1 MYKKKALNEEG
12 VLLKNTKRK
21 NSKIKEMLISYLRNN
36 IKEYS
41 IVMIIFL
48 IGLIF
53 GVIFVNNA
61 GKNQIN
67 EITSYIN
74 DFVGNLKNNIE
85 INKAQLLKDTLIS
98 NFLLALELWFVGSTV
113 IGLPIVYG
121 MIAYRG
127 FCLGYTISSIIA
139 TLGMRKRN
147 TIYNSINI
155 ISKYFIY
162 SMYFITSS

>member
-1 MYKKKALNEEG
+1 
-12 VLLKNTKRK
+12 
-21 NSKIKEMLISYLRNN
+21 
-36 IKEYS
+36 
-41 IVMIIFL
+41 MIIFL

>member
-98 NFLLALELWFVGSTV
+98 NFFFFLELWFVGSTV

>member
-1 MYKKKALNEEG
+1 MYKKKAPNEEG
-12 VLLKNTKRK
+12 VLLRNTKRK

-36 IKEYS
+36 IKEYT

>member
-1 MYKKKALNEEG
+1 MTNI
-12 VLLKNTKRK
+12 KRK

>member
-1 MYKKKALNEEG
+1 MYKKKAPNEEG
-12 VLLKNTKRK
+12 ILLRNTKRK
-21 NSKIKEMLISYLRNN
+21 NNKIKEMVISYLSNN

>member
-1 MYKKKALNEEG
+1 M
-12 VLLKNTKRK
+12 
-21 NSKIKEMLISYLRNN
+21 
-36 IKEYS
+36 
-41 IVMIIFL
+41 
-48 IGLIF
+48 
-53 GVIFVNNA
+53 
-61 GKNQIN
+61 
-67 EITSYIN
+67 
-74 DFVGNLKNNIE
+74 LKNNIE

-127 FCLGYTISSIIA
+127 FFLWYTISSIIA

>member
-1 MYKKKALNEEG
+1 MYKKKAPNEEG

-21 NSKIKEMLISYLRNN
+21 NNKIKEMLISYLRNN

>member
-1 MYKKKALNEEG
+1 MR
-12 VLLKNTKRK
+12 NTKRK
-21 NSKIKEMLISYLRNN
+21 NSKIKEMIISYLRNN

-61 GKNQIN
+61 GRNQIN

-74 DFVGNLKNNIE
+74 DFVENLKNNIE

-113 IGLPIVYG
+113 IGMPIVYG

-139 TLGMRKRN
+139 TLGMRRWN
-147 TIYNSINI
+147 IIYNSINI
-155 ISKYFIY
+155 ISKYSIH

>member
-1 MYKKKALNEEG
+1 MYKKKVPNEEG
-12 VLLKNTKRK
+12 ILLRNTKRK
-21 NSKIKEMLISYLRNN
+21 NSKIKEMVMSYLKNN

-61 GKNQIN
+61 GNNQIN

-113 IGLPIVYG
+113 IGIPIVYG

-139 TLGMRKRN
+139 TLGMRKWN
-147 TIYNSINI
+147 TIYNNINI
-155 ISKYFIY
+155 TSKHIIY
-162 SMYFITSS
+162 SMHFITSS

>member
-1 MYKKKALNEEG
+1 MYKKKAPNEEG
-12 VLLKNTKRK
+12 VLLRNTKRK

>member
-1 MYKKKALNEEG
+1 MYKKNAQYRGGNILR
-12 VLLKNTKRK
+12 NTKRK
-21 NSKIKEMLISYLRNN
+21 NSKVKEILIAHIRNN
-36 IKEYS
+36 IREYS

-61 GKNQIN
+61 GNSQIN

-85 INKAQLLKDTLIS
+85 INKAQLLKDALIS

-113 IGLPIVYG
+113 IGMPIVYG

-139 TLGMRKRN
+139 TLGMRKWDI
-147 TIYNSINI
+147 IYNSISV

-162 SMYFITSS
+162 SMYFITSG

>member
-1 MYKKKALNEEG
+1 MRS
-12 VLLKNTKRK
+12 TKRK
-21 NSKIKEMLISYLRNN
+21 NSRIKEILISYLKNN

-48 IGLIF
+48 IGLVF

-61 GKNQIN
+61 GKNQIG

-74 DFVGNLKNNIE
+74 DFVSNLKNNIE
-85 INKAQLLKDTLIS
+85 IDKAQLLKDTLIS

-113 IGLPIVYG
+113 IGIPIVYG

-127 FCLGYTISSIIA
+127 FCLGYTISSVIA
-139 TLGMRKRN
+139 TLGMRKWDF
-147 TIYNSINI
+147 IYHNINI
-155 ISKYFIY
+155 VTKHLIY
-162 SMYFITSS
+162 SMYTIFSS

>member
-1 MYKKKALNEEG
+1 MHHIEE
-12 VLLKNTKRK
+12 VIFLRSTKRK
-21 NSKIKEMLISYLRNN
+21 NSRIKEILISYLKNN

-61 GKNQIN
+61 GKNQIS

-74 DFVGNLKNNIE
+74 DFVNNLKNNIE

-113 IGLPIVYG
+113 IGIPIVYG

-127 FCLGYTISSIIA
+127 FCLGYTISSAIA
-139 TLGMRKRN
+139 TLGTRKWDF
-147 TIYNSINI
+147 IYYNINI
-155 ISKYFIY
+155 VTKHLIY
-162 SMYFITSS
+162 SMYTIISS

>member
-1 MYKKKALNEEG
+1 MR
-12 VLLKNTKRK
+12 NTKRK
-21 NSKIKEMLISYLRNN
+21 NSKIKEMIISYLRNN

-61 GKNQIN
+61 GKNQIS

-74 DFVGNLKNNIE
+74 DFVENLKNNIE

-113 IGLPIVYG
+113 IGIPIVYG
-121 MIAYRG
+121 MIVYRG

-155 ISKYFIY
+155 TSKYFIY
-162 SMYFITSS
+162 SMYFIISG

>member
-1 MYKKKALNEEG
+1 MR
-12 VLLKNTKRK
+12 NTKRK
-21 NSKIKEMLISYLRNN
+21 NSKVKEILIAHIRNN
-36 IKEYS
+36 IREYS

-61 GKNQIN
+61 GNSQIN

-85 INKAQLLKDTLIS
+85 INKAQLLKDALIS

-113 IGLPIVYG
+113 IGMPIVYG

-139 TLGMRKRN
+139 TLGMRKWDI
-147 TIYNSINI
+147 IYNSISV

-162 SMYFITSS
+162 SMYFITSG

>member
-1 MYKKKALNEEG
+1 MRS
-12 VLLKNTKRK
+12 TKRK
-21 NSKIKEMLISYLRNN
+21 NSRIKEILISYLKNN

-48 IGLIF
+48 IGLVF

-61 GKNQIN
+61 GKNQIG

-74 DFVGNLKNNIE
+74 DFVSNLKNNIE
-85 INKAQLLKDTLIS
+85 IDKAQLLKDTLIS

-113 IGLPIVYG
+113 IGIPIVYG
-121 MIAYRG
+121 IIAYRG

-139 TLGMRKRN
+139 TLGMRKWN
-147 TIYNSINI
+147 TIYNCINI
-155 ISKYFIY
+155 TSKHIIY
-162 SMYFITSS
+162 SVHFIISS

>member
-1 MYKKKALNEEG
+1 MYKKKASNEEG
-12 VLLKNTKRK
+12 ILLRNTKRK
-21 NSKIKEMLISYLRNN
+21 NSKIKEMIISYLRNN

-61 GKNQIN
+61 GRNQIN

-74 DFVGNLKNNIE
+74 DFVENLKNNIE

-113 IGLPIVYG
+113 IGMPIVYG

-139 TLGMRKRN
+139 TLGMRRWN
-147 TIYNSINI
+147 IIYNSINI
-155 ISKYFIY
+155 ISKYSIH

>member
-1 MYKKKALNEEG
+1 M
-12 VLLKNTKRK
+12 KNTKRK

-155 ISKYFIY
+155 ISKYFI
-162 SMYFITSS
+162 TSS